1 MYSKEIHA
9 AIVDVYGTV
18 EKYEQVLS
26 QNMEPFVIPEE
37 SKVSLTVWDTK
48 DIVLAR
54 LRQVP
59 AEIRDH
65 MWLLGAVTEATDLCF
80 PLMNHVVEALKELRA
95 SNETPEGDTTIH
107 LLGTKPAIGIVHP
120 RYLEKLEK
128 GKYKMPHS
136 ERLPYY
142 AASPNM
148 AEITMV
154 FKSDV
159 IMLGGM
165 RFTWSNFQA
174 NPEAIKLLSLGLLYR
189 DVPWKLL
196 AANTP
201 LRSTEQAIQMFK
213 VYASLSDKHKLVGE
227 AACRASVLSRLSKLA
242 AVGFVVSGDMPCVL
256 ESTEH
261 ATFESLNGHINGR
274 LCERMLVATDCAE
287 MKLLGNACGL
297 NGASYFALMNGTVVD
312 PLKPD
317 YAKVGNNA
325 RVMAAGVI
333 LRLHLG
339 DDRLIESM
347 EFCRKHNVRVFE
359 LAVHGKNSYGDMAD
373 ESWGARPCS
382 ARMSPLAFKVEGG
395 CCFSAFGNGT
405 NAVLDSMRGD
415 EAAQAFLGIA
425 SPLETLGELRAAV
438 AATFAK
444 AIETIEA

>member
-9 AIVDVYGTV
+9 AIVKTYKTV

-26 QNMEPFVIPEE
+26 EHMERFVIPDE
-37 SKVSLTVWDTK
+37 SKVLLNVWDTK

-54 LRQVP
+54 LRAVP

-80 PLMNHVVEALKELRA
+80 PLMNYVVEAVKELRA

-107 LLGTKPAIGIVHP
+107 LLGTKPAIGIIHP
-120 RYLEKLEK
+120 RYLEKFET
-128 GKYKMPHS
+128 GKYKMPKG

-142 AASPNM
+142 AESPNM
-148 AEITMV
+148 AEITML

-159 IMLGGM
+159 VWLGGM
-165 RFTWSNFQA
+165 RFTWSNFQVT
-174 NPEAIKLLSLGLLYR
+174 PTAIKLASLGLLNR
-189 DVPWKLL
+189 EVPWKLL
-196 AANTP
+196 ASNTP
-201 LRSTEQAIQMFK
+201 MRSTEQAIQMFK
-213 VYASLSDKHKLVGE
+213 VYASLSDKHKIVGE
-227 AACRASVLSRLSKLA
+227 DACRDSVLSRLAKLA
-242 AVGFVVSGDMPCVL
+242 EVGFAVSGEMPCVF

-261 ATFESLNGHINGR
+261 ATFVSLNGHINGR
-274 LCERMLVATDCAE
+274 LCERMLVATDSAE

-297 NGASYFALMNGTVVD
+297 NGASYFGLMNGAVVD
-312 PLKPD
+312 PMAPD
-317 YAKVGNNA
+317 YSKVGNNA

-359 LAVHGKNSYGDMAD
+359 LAVHGKHSYGDMAD
-373 ESWGARPCS
+373 ESWGVRPCS
-382 ARMSPLAFKVEGG
+382 ARMSPLAFQVLGK
-395 CCFSAFGNGT
+395 CFSAFGNGV
-405 NAVLDSMRGD
+405 NAVLDSMHGD
-415 EAAQAFLGIA
+415 AAAQAFLGID
-425 SPLETLGELRAAV
+425 SPLETLGELRVAV

-444 AIETIEA
+444 AIATIEA